1 MSKII
6 LVLGGA
12 RSGKSSY
19 AVECAKKFRKKT
31 AFIATAEATDEE
43 MKRRIKLHKLSRP
56 RQWKL
61 IEEGKEISSVLSGLK
76 DKYGVILIDC
86 VGLLISNLMAEGLKD
101 RDIEKKIK
109 EFITSMRRSASTLI
123 LVSNDVGSGVVPED
137 SLARRFRDV
146 IGFSNQMIAKK
157 ADEVILM
164 QAGIPLYIK
173 GREKI
178 CKN

>member
-1 MSKII
+1 
-6 LVLGGA
+6 
-12 RSGKSSY
+12 
-19 AVECAKKFRKKT
+19 
-31 AFIATAEATDEE
+31 
-43 MKRRIKLHKLSRP
+43 
-56 RQWKL
+56 
-61 IEEGKEISSVLSGLK
+61 
-76 DKYGVILIDC
+76 
-86 VGLLISNLMAEGLKD
+86 
-101 RDIEKKIK
+101 
-109 EFITSMRRSASTLI
+109 
-123 LVSNDVGSGVVPED
+123 VVPEN